1 VNYNN
6 NNPDILKND
15 SEKLEQISE
24 RVDKF
29 QESTR
34 QRENAKLELI
44 SEHLGN
50 MQENMSD
57 VMKMLR
63 MTQT

>member
-1 VNYNN
+1 MNYNN